1 MNIVIYARFSSH
13 SQTEQ
18 SIEGQLKVCYEYA
31 EQNHYNVI
39 GEYIDRAISGTTDNR
54 AEFQRMIADSDK
66 HTFEAVLVY
75 QLDRFARNR
84 YDSAINKAKLK
95 KNGVRVLSAK
105 ENITDDAS
113 GILVEGVLESMA
125 EYYSAELSQKVQR
138 GMQLNAEKCLSNGSN
153 VGLGYHVNENKEF
166 YVDEDEAEIVRE
178 VFERYAKG
186 ETKKDIIDDLN
197 RRKITTSIGR
207 EFNQNSITRL
217 LKNRRYLGIYMYKG
231 TEKPGGMPQIVNDD
245 LFYQVQDRM
254 EKNRHAPARAV
265 GDNEYLLTTKLFC
278 GHCKDMMTGY
288 GGTSKT
294 GTVYHYY
301 ICRTA
306 KKKKCDKKTVSKQLI
321 EDSVVAE
328 CLKLLTDENIRYI
341 AKKVAEECNRNPDN
355 LTVKRLKSAIREAEN
370 AIENLWRGIE
380 TGQGVEMLME
390 RINQRQA
397 ELDNLKIQ
405 LTVEESKKV
414 YLTEPQIWAFLDY
427 VSETAFDDIKRK
439 RALINIFVNSVYLY
453 DDHYTLI
460 LNTGKKPISKENIPL
475 EDIRAALNTE
485 TTALSKC
492 SPMSASAPP
501 KRKACHESGG
511 LFALYYS
518 FFNLNLQYDLTGFSK
533 RILKTE
539 E

>member
-1 MNIVIYARFSSH
+1 
-13 SQTEQ
+13 
-18 SIEGQLKVCYEYA
+18 
-31 EQNHYNVI
+31 
-39 GEYIDRAISGTTDNR
+39 
-54 AEFQRMIADSDK
+54 
-66 HTFEAVLVY
+66 
-75 QLDRFARNR
+75 
-84 YDSAINKAKLK
+84 
-95 KNGVRVLSAK
+95 
-105 ENITDDAS
+105 
-113 GILVEGVLESMA
+113 
-125 EYYSAELSQKVQR
+125 
-138 GMQLNAEKCLSNGSN
+138 
-153 VGLGYHVNENKEF
+153 
-166 YVDEDEAEIVRE
+166 
-178 VFERYAKG
+178 
-186 ETKKDIIDDLN
+186 
-197 RRKITTSIGR
+197 
-207 EFNQNSITRL
+207 
-217 LKNRRYLGIYMYKG
+217 
-231 TEKPGGMPQIVNDD
+231 
-245 LFYQVQDRM
+245 
-254 EKNRHAPARAV
+254 
-265 GDNEYLLTTKLFC
+265 
-278 GHCKDMMTGY
+278 MMTGY
-288 GGTSKT
+288 GGTSKI

-328 CLKLLTDENIRYI
+328 CLKLLTDENIRHI
-341 AKKVAEECNRNPDN
+341 AKKVAEECNRDPDN

-380 TGQGVEMLME
+380 AGQGVEMMME

-427 VSETAFDDIKRK
+427 VSETAFDDINRK

-501 KRKACHESGG
+501 NEIRRTDRLGLSCVFIYSGEIRGIEGERASSSCAVLGRGSLFGSPSASCGDSSSPHNAGRYGGPVMCESRGQNCAGG
-511 LFALYYS
+511 TI
-518 FFNLNLQYDLTGFSK
+518 LT
-533 RILKTE
+533 RA
-539 E
+539 

>member
-54 AEFQRMIADSDK
+54 AEFQRMIADSDR
-66 HTFEAVLVY
+66 HTFEAILVY

-84 YDSAINKAKLK
+84 YDSAINKSKLK
-95 KNGVRVLSAK
+95 KNGVRVISAK

-197 RRKITTSIGR
+197 RLKITTSIGR

-231 TEKPGGMPQIVNDD
+231 TETPGGMPQIVDDD

-265 GDNEYLLTTKLFC
+265 GDN
-278 GHCKDMMTGY
+278 
-288 GGTSKT
+288 
-294 GTVYHYY
+294 
-301 ICRTA
+301 
-306 KKKKCDKKTVSKQLI
+306 
-321 EDSVVAE
+321 
-328 CLKLLTDENIRYI
+328 
-341 AKKVAEECNRNPDN
+341 
-355 LTVKRLKSAIREAEN
+355 
-370 AIENLWRGIE
+370 
-380 TGQGVEMLME
+380 
-390 RINQRQA
+390 
-397 ELDNLKIQ
+397 
-405 LTVEESKKV
+405 
-414 YLTEPQIWAFLDY
+414 
-427 VSETAFDDIKRK
+427 
-439 RALINIFVNSVYLY
+439 
-453 DDHYTLI
+453 
-460 LNTGKKPISKENIPL
+460 
-475 EDIRAALNTE
+475 
-485 TTALSKC
+485 
-492 SPMSASAPP
+492 
-501 KRKACHESGG
+501 
-511 LFALYYS
+511 
-518 FFNLNLQYDLTGFSK
+518 
-533 RILKTE
+533 
-539 E
+539 